1 MVFIYTQEIFIQP
14 PGEPRENHLGEIRQ
28 NKFRYSLAHFE
39 ESAIKLKMKS
49 QDRKKIVFGKFLRKR
64 SKNIRFF
71 WSCDSCDILKNVEI
85 FSIMR

>member
-49 QDRKKIVFGKFLRKR
+49 QDRKK
-64 SKNIRFF
+64 
-71 WSCDSCDILKNVEI
+71 
-85 FSIMR
+85 